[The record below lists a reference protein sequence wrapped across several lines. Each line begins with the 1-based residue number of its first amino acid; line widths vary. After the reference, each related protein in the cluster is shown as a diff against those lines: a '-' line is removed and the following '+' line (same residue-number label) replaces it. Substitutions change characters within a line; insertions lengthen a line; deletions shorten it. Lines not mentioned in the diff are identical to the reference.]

1 MAKKHIS
8 HRIYSKSTQKGDFME
23 QYTELFKPSFL
34 KNEERVSIPV
44 DATPTMAYIPLQLD
58 LMSYE
63 TDKALCTG
71 TLFPTLDKPFL
82 GRRAE

>member
-1 MAKKHIS
+1 MAKKNIK
-8 HRIYSKSTQKGDFME
+8 HRIKSKSIQKGEFYGKIYRAF
-23 QYTELFKPSFL
+23 QALFFKKRNASGY
-34 KNEERVSIPV
+34 SV

-63 TDKALCTG
+63 TDKALNTG

-82 GRRAE
+82 GRRAK